1 MGKRGT
7 ESPKRMDMLRRRR
20 RVGEMML
27 RGISSQADISAAFDV
42 DAKTI
47 AKDMR
52 AIKEMW
58 LSEGIDDLATRARV
72 RVRQLDG
79 ILALAINAFDRSRKP
94 KREISLEQRICDN
107 PRCRNGLVKTT
118 DGDGHFTGQTECG
131 RCNGREWYTVERERI
146 TQTAGDPAYLMVAKA
161 VIVESARIEG
171 VYPVVASALR
181 KTVEASLTGVNG
193 SDAMMLRQT
202 TEELTFEA
210 PYDVV
215 VRAMAALEDCRVH
228 ALLTGPVADMPP
240 AVDRAALPRK
250 KEREES

>member
-1 MGKRGT
+1 MGKRGK
-7 ESPKRMDMLRRRR
+7 ESPKRLDMLRRRR

-27 RGISSQADISAAFDV
+27 RGISSQEEIAAAFDV

-47 AKDMR
+47 TKDMQ
-52 AIKEMW
+52 AIKETW

-72 RVRQLDG
+72 RVKQLDG
-79 ILALAINAFDRSRKP
+79 VLALAINAFDRSRKP
-94 KREISLEQRICDN
+94 KREMSLEQRPCDN
-107 PRCRNGLVKTT
+107 PKCRNGLVKTV
-118 DGDGHFTGQTECG
+118 DEDGHPTGQTECG
-131 RCNGREWYTVERERI
+131 RCNGKEWYTVEKEKV
-146 TQTAGDPAYLMVAKA
+146 TQTSGDPAYLMVAKA

-171 VYPVVASALR
+171 VYPVVTSALR

-193 SDAMMLRQT
+193 QDAMLLRQT

-228 ALLTGPVADMPP
+228 ALLAAPVADMPP
-240 AVDRAALPRK
+240 AVDHAALPKK
-250 KEREES
+250 KERENS